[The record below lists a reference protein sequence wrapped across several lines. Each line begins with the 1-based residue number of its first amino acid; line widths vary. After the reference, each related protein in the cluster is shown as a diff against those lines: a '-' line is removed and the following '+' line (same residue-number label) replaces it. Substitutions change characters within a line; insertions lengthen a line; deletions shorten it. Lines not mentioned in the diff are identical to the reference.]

1 MTEVLDANGAVP
13 QSTPPAF
20 RQLALVSKLGLI
32 ALADE
37 VLFTTCLVGAIAAVI
52 APVMVLTALKFG
64 FIEITRSRF
73 IEDPAFRLIE
83 PTQSKDR
90 QASFFDMLRRRSDV
104 AFVQETV
111 ALTRPTGQL
120 LKKGA
125 SSAADVDLVYTAPGD
140 PVILENGGRV
150 PTDSEVVLSSAAAA
164 KAGLTAGDAAVLRFT
179 RSARGRF
186 ISQDILLTVA
196 AVLQP
201 RAATS
206 ELAWLDASLAGDIEL
221 NQMGVPVASRGW
233 AGDSR
238 PPRQTFERVAVGLKE
253 RIGEADLLTIAAP
266 NNFPLPK
273 AAPADAVLAQ
283 TGLAFK
289 DFRQVLLFDDGSLAI
304 PGTVIRQ
311 LLNDFSSRPV
321 AVIPV
326 VSAIPAMIGEKRDNR
341 IDLLGAD
348 PADLPLDVVEGSVAE
363 WKLWEP
369 AMPFLDVDRIALPAQ
384 TAKALGIALG
394 SRIDVKI
401 MPVEA
406 TDATRDLEIRLVVD
420 ALVNGER
427 AFVPTGLA
435 GMLGESRLSKVVYDR
450 VANELAVTSNEHRGF
465 RLYARTIDDVPKLV
479 AFLSQGNERDEAF
492 RHQSAAIERLQRL
505 DGALTRIVLLVG
517 AVALIGG
524 AVVLVAS
531 FYGAVERKEGEL
543 ALLRLMGFERLS
555 VFQFPLA
562 QALFVA
568 SLGFVL
574 AALLYAT
581 FATIINTYF
590 AADLQV
596 GERICRLPALWWG
609 AFLIGGLALSALA
622 SFAGGVRATG
632 IDPAEALRRE

>member
-1 MTEVLDANGAVP
+1 MTEVLDANGAAP
-13 QSTPPAF
+13 RSTPAAF
-20 RQLALVSKLGLI
+20 RQFALVSKLGLI

-73 IEDPAFRLIE
+73 IEDPAYRLIE
-83 PTQSKDR
+83 PTQGNDR
-90 QASFFDMLRRRSDV
+90 PASFFDRLRRRSDV

-111 ALTRPTGQL
+111 ALTRPTGHL

-125 SSAADVDLVYTAPGD
+125 ASATDVDLVYTAAGD

-186 ISQDILLTVA
+186 ISQDIPLTVA

-201 RAATS
+201 RAAPS
-206 ELAWLDASLAGDIEL
+206 ELAWLNASLASDIEL
-221 NQMGVPVASRGW
+221 NQEGVPVAARGW

-238 PPRQTFERVAVGLKE
+238 PPRQTFERVAAGVKE
-253 RIGEADLLTIAAP
+253 RIGKADLLSIAAP

-289 DFRQVLLFDDGSLAI
+289 DFRQILLFDDGSLAT

-311 LLNDFSSRPV
+311 LLNDFGSRPV

-326 VSAIPAMIGEKRDNR
+326 VSAIPAMIGEKRNTR

-348 PADLPLDVVEGSVAE
+348 PADLPLDAVKEGSVAD

-369 AMPFLDVDRIALPAQ
+369 AMPFPDVDRIALPAQ
-384 TAKALGIALG
+384 TAGALGIALG

-401 MPVEA
+401 LPVEA

-420 ALVNGER
+420 AFVDGER

-435 GMLGESRLSKVVYDR
+435 GMLHESRFSNVVYDR
-450 VANELAVTSNEHRGF
+450 VANELAVTSNQHRGF
-465 RLYARTIDDVPKLV
+465 RLYARTIDDVPKLA
-479 AFLSQGNERDEAF
+479 AFLSHERAETF
-492 RHQSAAIERLQRL
+492 RHQGAKIEDLQRL

-609 AFLIGGLALSALA
+609 AFLIGSLALSALA